1 MNWLIEILKKRSWK
15 VYAFMYGIFFFLFLL
30 SFFSSKY
37 LLEVEPEKVK
47 EVLTQIESSP
57 IIQEFRKL
65 LEENKYFEIFT
76 LIFFH
81 NFQIAII
88 NYFFGIGFLLSIHN
102 FQIAIINYFFGI
114 GFLLSIL
121 LQASNG
127 FLIGFL
133 LGISPEFFPN
143 FFELI
148 GFLIVMILEVVAIT
162 STAVEGMYLTYT
174 FFRPEKMWKTKS
186 KTKAIKKTL
195 SQSIKII
202 LLSALLLFLAALI
215 ETIVIYYQ
223 SSVNIK
229 PILIGV

>member
-76 LIFFH
+76 LIFF
-81 NFQIAII
+81 
-88 NYFFGIGFLLSIHN
+88 HN

>member
-57 IIQEFRKL
+57 VIQEFRKL

-88 NYFFGIGFLLSIHN
+88 NYFFGIGFLLSI
-102 FQIAIINYFFGI
+102 
-114 GFLLSIL
+114 L
-121 LQASNG
+121 LQATNG

-143 FFELI
+143 FFELV

-223 SSVNIK
+223 SLANIK